1 MAKFLLTLKPE
12 MVEKAGL
19 SDMWFGDDPKGF
31 IGGLLYEEGA
41 AWHRSRKIIT
51 EEFNQARVRRYSSYF
66 DLSAQLESKTEPVG
80 NNEALRICSYPSDH
94 FHCHFRT
101 Q

>member
-1 MAKFLLTLKPE
+1 MITSDPEMAKFLLTLKPE

-41 AWHRSRKIIT
+41 AWHRSRKVIT
-51 EEFNQARVRRYSSYF
+51 EEFNQVRVRRYSVKI
-66 DLSAQLESKTEPVG
+66 SKYHRTLLGIPG
-80 NNEALRICSYPSDH
+80 FLRRCNG
-94 FHCHFRT
+94 
-101 Q
+101 